1 VKKSLLTSLFL
12 SAFLSTSL
20 SIFMTTSIAM
30 PSNSYAAAFL
40 ADLTLSPVKTVL
52 EIVVSPTAT
61 SFAGTLATA
70 DRPADRQQVLN
81 AVGSDAADH
90 LSGADKT
97 PLLNEVHSM
106 LRSEL
111 ARRGDTKNYSDLD
124 LSRMIAAEI
133 SEF

>member
-1 VKKSLLTSLFL
+1 VKKLILASLLFTSVVL
-12 SAFLSTSL
+12 
-20 SIFMTTSIAM
+20 
-30 PSNSYAAAFL
+30 PSFSQAAAFL

-61 SFAGTLATA
+61 TFAGTLATA
-70 DRPADRQQVLN
+70 DRTADRQEMMN

-90 LSGADKT
+90 LSGADET
-97 PLLNEVHSM
+97 PLLKEVHSM
-106 LRSEL
+106 LRNEL

-133 SEF
+133 SEP